1 MKKLWGLGFLLIACF
16 EMAIAEKNYSGFSVE
31 VSGTGQPFL
40 LIPGATCSGHEWDET
55 VAHYKGKFQFHV
67 FTLAGYAGLLPLKNG
82 PYLDSFRIQ
91 IEQYI
96 RDKHLSR
103 VILMGHSIGGFL
115 SLLIGIDSL
124 PEIQKIVIIDA
135 MPFFAGAMNPTAMAG
150 FSEEKAKMTFAA
162 YSSMNDS
169 VMFRNQLA
177 AAKYLCN
184 DSSRWNLIA
193 GWGLRS
199 DKKTV
204 AYSITEMMGN
214 DLRESISSI
223 QIPVL
228 VLAAYSAS
236 PQFPAYTREFAL
248 KTYINQYDACSK
260 CSIDMAEGGT
270 KHFIMYDNPV
280 WMYKELD
287 GFILAE

>member
-1 MKKLWGLGFLLIACF
+1 MKKLWTLSFFLLAC
-16 EMAIAEKNYSGFSVE
+16 AGICNAGKTYSAFSVE
-31 VSGTGQPFL
+31 VSGKGQPLL

-55 VAHYKGKFQFHV
+55 LVHYKGKFQFHV
-67 FTLAGYAGLLPLKNG
+67 FTLAGYAGLAPLTNG
-82 PYLDSFRIQ
+82 PYLDSFRFQ
-91 IEQYI
+91 IEHYI
-96 RDKHLSR
+96 SENHLSKI
-103 VILMGHSIGGFL
+103 ILMGHSIGGFL

-124 PEIQKIVIIDA
+124 PEIQKIVVVDA
-135 MPFFAGAMNPTAMAG
+135 MPFFAGAMNPAATAG

-162 YSSMNDS
+162 YQSMNDS
-169 VMFRNQLA
+169 AMFRNQLA

-184 DSSRWNLIA
+184 DSTHWNQIA
-193 GWGLRS
+193 TWGIHS

-204 AYSITEMMGN
+204 AYSITEMMGL
-214 DLRESISSI
+214 DLRQSISSI

-248 KTYINQYDACSK
+248 KTYIEQYEACGK

-287 GFILAE
+287 NFIL

>member
-1 MKKLWGLGFLLIACF
+1 MKKLWGLGVLLLISF
-16 EMAIAEKNYSGFSVE
+16 EICAAGKIYSGFSVE
-31 VSGTGQPFL
+31 VSGTGQPLFM
-40 LIPGATCSGHEWDET
+40 IPGATCSGHEWDET
-55 VAHYKGKFQFHV
+55 ITHYKGKFQFHV
-67 FTLAGYAGLLPLKNG
+67 FTLAGYAGLAPLKNG
-82 PYLDSFRIQ
+82 PYLDSFRLQ

-96 RDKHLSR
+96 RDNHLSR

-135 MPFFAGAMNPTAMAG
+135 MPFFAGAMNPAASAG
-150 FSEEKAKMTFAA
+150 FSEEKAKMTFMA
-162 YSSMNDS
+162 YNSMNDS
-169 VMFRNQLA
+169 AMFRNQLA

-184 DSSRWNLIA
+184 DSTHWNQIA
-193 GWGLRS
+193 TWGMKS
-199 DKKTV
+199 DKKTM

-214 DLRESISSI
+214 DLRQAVSAI

-270 KHFIMYDNPV
+270 KHFIMYDNPA

-287 GFILAE
+287 GFILSE

>member
-1 MKKLWGLGFLLIACF
+1 MKKVRVLSFLLMLGFEVCTAG
-16 EMAIAEKNYSGFSVE
+16 KTYSGFSVE
-31 VSGTGQPFL
+31 VSGTGQPLL

-67 FTLAGYAGLLPLKNG
+67 FTLAGYAGLAPLQNG
-82 PYLDSFRIQ
+82 PYLDSFKIQ

-96 RDKHLSR
+96 RDNQLTR
-103 VILMGHSIGGFL
+103 IILMGHSIGGFL
-115 SLLIGIDSL
+115 CLQIGIDSL
-124 PEIQKIVIIDA
+124 PEIRKIVIIDA
-135 MPFFAGAMNPTAMAG
+135 MPFFAGAVNPAATSG
-150 FSEEKAKMTFAA
+150 FSEEKAKMTLAA
-162 YSSMNDS
+162 YNSMNDS
-169 VMFRNQLA
+169 AMFKNQLA

-184 DSSRWNLIA
+184 DSTHWNQIA
-193 GWGLRS
+193 TWGMRS

-204 AYSITEMMGN
+204 AYSIMEMMGN
-214 DLRESISSI
+214 DLRQAISFI
-223 QIPVL
+223 QVPVL

-248 KTYINQYDACSK
+248 KTYISQYDACSK

-270 KHFIMYDNPV
+270 KHFIMYDNPD

-287 GFILAE
+287 GFIL